1 MVFCSSPWFPL
12 AFPCPHLSWLYTRKY
27 RDSALCILFVW
38 SGHDLRALM
47 DFFFFLATQRVV
59 SVVSFLCMDAIKN
72 GWDKEKILPGSN
84 RTSTL

>member
-1 MVFCSSPWFPL
+1 
-12 AFPCPHLSWLYTRKY
+12 
-27 RDSALCILFVW
+27 
-38 SGHDLRALM
+38 M